1 MKKNGFI
8 RVVVTFVFTITV
20 MLTCAVTA
28 SAAAGVVFSDE
39 YMTSPYYTRLLETL
53 EATEGMSVMERTLA
67 IAQSQEG
74 YLNFAT
80 EGADIEQA
88 RADGKLWTGAELRMS
103 ENLTG
108 NTEYTRWAQSCLL
121 NLDDESLYVDY
132 DWCAIFVSWCLYHAG
147 YYNSEDLKRYYYSYT
162 ADPRIFYDADSW
174 LASFNL
180 DQRDVYYVPK
190 ARHKLEAMDWNTYY
204 HVDVDPYDIPYKP
217 GGVVFF
223 SWDISGEYFDHVA
236 IVADYDESTRVLTY
250 INGNSDGSVVTYQMD
265 LDYEGVY
272 SDQGYV
278 RNAEQ
283 IMGYAEYDEIRPLEK
298 REINVASPTVTWSRD
313 SSSGIKIRTDSES
326 VIASVYMDREYY
338 GSIIESNMVF
348 HEGLL
353 SIGRSELAGLPLGE
367 HLMKLVFDDGE
378 VELKLNI
385 TDQTAVPVKLLG
397 DADADGEVSI
407 LDATAIQ
414 RTLASI
420 PVPSFDEETAEADGD
435 GELSILDATAIQ
447 RHLAGLHA
455 NENIGKPI
463 NLS

>member
-1 MKKNGFI
+1 MKKNGLI

-20 MLTCAVTA
+20 MLSCAVTA
-28 SAAAGVVFSDE
+28 TGASGVVFSDE
-39 YMTSPYYTRLLETL
+39 YMTSPYYTKLLEAL
-53 EATEGMSVMERTLA
+53 DSSEGMSVMERTLA

-74 YLNFAT
+74 YLNYAT

-88 RADGKLWTGAELRMS
+88 RAEGKLWTGTELRMS

-121 NLDDESLYVDY
+121 NIDDEKLYADY
-132 DWCAIFVSWCLYHAG
+132 DWCAIFVSWCLYQAG
-147 YYNSEDLKRYYYSYT
+147 YYSREELKRYYYSYN
-162 ADPRIFYDADSW
+162 ADPRIMYDADSW

-190 ARHKLEAMDWNTYY
+190 ARHKIEDMSWNKYY

-217 GGVVFF
+217 GGIVFF
-223 SWDISGEYFDHVA
+223 SWDTSGDYFDHVA
-236 IVADYDESTRVLTY
+236 IVVDYDESSHVLTY
-250 INGNSDGSVVTYQMD
+250 INGNANGGVVTYQMHM
-265 LDYEGVY
+265 DYKWAY
-272 SDQGYV
+272 SAQGYV

-326 VIASVYMDREYY
+326 VIASVYIDDEYH
-338 GSIIESNMVF
+338 GSIIESNMIF
-348 HEGLL
+348 HDGLL
-353 SIGRSELAGLPLGE
+353 SIGRSELMYLPLGA
-367 HLMKLVFDDGE
+367 HKMKLVFDDGE
-378 VELKLNI
+378 VELTLNI
-385 TDQTAVPVKLLG
+385 TDQPIAAAKLVG
-397 DADADGEVSI
+397 DADSDGEVTI

-414 RTLASI
+414 RTLASLS
-420 PVPSFDEETAEADGD
+420 VSSFDAEAAEADGD

-447 RHLAGLHA
+447 RYLAGLLT
-455 NENIGKPI
+455 NTNIGKSI
-463 NLS
+463 A